1 MSQLYSHQLY
11 KPVFCTP
18 AYMCVCTYSYICIHR
33 YICTCINMFLHLNLH
48 AIDHWQVVKHC
59 IFLCGCVC
67 GGKSLH
73 LLISLA
79 LWRLPCALDLLCPV
93 SQLSFQYVS
102 VCAQLCLTLCNPLD
116 YSLPGSSVD
125 GISNK
130 NTGEG
135 CHFLLQGIFPTQRS
149 NLRLLHLLPWQADS
163 LPLSHLGSHFLTIIC
178 VSC

>member
-1 MSQLYSHQLY
+1 MLFCGRCTQNLSLRNLLQTYVLGFRTLVFQSTLPSMSQLYSHQLY

-79 LWRLPCALDLLCPV
+79 LWRLPCAPDLLCPV

-102 VCAQLCLTLCNPLD
+102 VC
-116 YSLPGSSVD
+116 
-125 GISNK
+125 
-130 NTGEG
+130 
-135 CHFLLQGIFPTQRS
+135 
-149 NLRLLHLLPWQADS
+149 
-163 LPLSHLGSHFLTIIC
+163 
-178 VSC
+178 VSCV

>member
-73 LLISLA
+73 LLTSLA
-79 LWRLPCALDLLCPV
+79 LWRLPCAPDLLCPV

-102 VCAQLCLTLCNPLD
+102 VCVSCVWLFATPWTIACLAPLLMGFPTRILERVAI
-116 YSLPGSSVD
+116 SSSRGSSQPRD
-125 GISNK
+125 QTCTSCIS
-130 NTGEG
+130 
-135 CHFLLQGIFPTQRS
+135 FLGRQILYHWAT
-149 NLRLLHLLPWQADS
+149 
-163 LPLSHLGSHFLTIIC
+163 
-178 VSC
+178 